1 MLQVIRGNPGAAIAT
16 SAVPSFNP
24 YKKTPTR
31 AAPRAKRAAATKKKK
46 YDDDDFVVDDDE
58 EEEEEEESDE
68 SSSEDEPRYRK
79 SPAAFNP
86 KAVTHNYTPAI
97 VAPTLFGAPQQQP
110 TITRVG
116 FGNTATTPVPILT
129 ETRLVVQAV
138 PQLPFQPV
146 HHVGHGISPHSCS
159 SSLFSFL
166 PSFLSFNTCHM

>member
-24 YKKTPTR
+24 YKT
-31 AAPRAKRAAATKKKK
+31 AAKPATRAKRAAVTKKKK

-68 SSSEDEPRYRK
+68 SSSEDDAPRYRK
-79 SPAAFNP
+79 SAAAFNP
-86 KAVTHNYTPAI
+86 KTVTHNYTPAI

-110 TITRVG
+110 TIARVG
-116 FGNTATTPVPILT
+116 FGNTATTPVPVLT

-146 HHVGHGISPHSCS
+146 HHVGHGISPHSFS
-159 SSLFSFL
+159 SF
-166 PSFLSFNTCHM
+166 FLSFLLFFLIF